1 MTWPGCRVA
10 APSIFGG
17 EGSHLFDPALFTL
30 PGMRRLTVILALLA
44 VLEGLFI
51 ITQAYFLSLAI
62 VGLWHLHSLRSIV
75 QPMLI
80 FAIAWTGRQL
90 LVVIKNHLMYPM
102 VEKTSGDLRRQ
113 VMQKLYQLG
122 PSYVAK
128 TGTGNVVTTALE
140 GIDKVQTYLML
151 VVIKVIDMMVIPWVI
166 LIYIATLRWREA
178 LFLLATF
185 PLIILFMIILGYA
198 AQAKADRQYVGYQRM
213 SNHFVDTL
221 RGLPTLKQ
229 LGLSKQYANNVYHVS
244 EGYRKQTMS
253 VIKIAMLSTFA
264 LDFFTTLS
272 IAVVAVFL
280 GFGLVDGTIAL
291 LPALVILVL
300 SPDYFLPLRQFASD
314 YHATLNGKNA
324 FAAVQ
329 EMLALPVP
337 TDQEQLGTTPLN
349 WEADSTLQ
357 LDHVNFSYDGQHPD
371 LNAVSL
377 QARGYQRIGIIG
389 ASGSGKSTLINLLGG
404 FLTPD
409 KQAGT
414 ITVNGHVVSHLSQK
428 AWQQSFFYIPQSPY
442 LFHATLAE
450 NIAFYQP
457 DAGLGAIGQ
466 AAEKAGLTNW
476 IKTLPDGLNTQIG
489 EGARG
494 VSGGQAQRIALARA
508 FLDDSRRVLLFDEP
522 TAHLDIETEAELKKT
537 ILPVFENHL
546 VFFATHRLHWINQ
559 MDYVLVMDHGQIV
572 EQGTPAEL
580 EAHNGAYVH
589 LRDEMVG
596 AI

>member
-1 MTWPGCRVA
+1 M
-10 APSIFGG
+10 
-17 EGSHLFDPALFTL
+17 FDPALFKL
-30 PGMRRLTVILALLA
+30 PGMRKLAVWLSILA
-44 VLEGLFI
+44 VIEGLCI
-51 ITQAYFLSLAI
+51 IAQAYYLSVAI
-62 VGLWHLHSLRSIV
+62 VGLWHLHALNTIV
-75 QPMLI
+75 KPMLL
-80 FAIAWTGRQL
+80 FALAWVGRQL
-90 LVVIKNHLMYPM
+90 LVVVKNRLMYPI
-102 VEKTSGDLRRQ
+102 VEKTSGDMRRQ

-166 LIYIATLRWREA
+166 LIYIAFLRWREA
-178 LFLLATF
+178 LFLLAIF
-185 PLIILFMIILGYA
+185 PLIIVFMIILGYA

-229 LGLSKQYANNVYHVS
+229 LGLSKRYAENVYQVS
-244 EGYRKQTMS
+244 EGYRKQTMA

-280 GFGLVDGTIAL
+280 GFGLVDGTIGL

-300 SPDYFLPLRQFASD
+300 SPDYFLPLRTFAND

-324 FAAVQ
+324 FADVQ
-329 EMLALPVP
+329 KMLALPVP
-337 TDQEQLGTTPLN
+337 TERLQLGEQPLN
-349 WEADSTLQ
+349 WQADSELQ
-357 LDHVNFSYDGQHPD
+357 LTNVNFSYDGDHPALKA
-371 LNAVSL
+371 LNITAH
-377 QARGYQRIGIIG
+377 GYQRIGIIG

-404 FLTPD
+404 FLSPTVD
-409 KQAGT
+409 AGT
-414 ITVNGHVVSHLSQK
+414 MTVNGQSVSHLSQQ
-428 AWQQSFFYIPQSPY
+428 AWQQSYFYIPQNPY

-457 DAGLGAIGQ
+457 QAGLSAIGK
-466 AAEKAGLTNW
+466 AAEKAGLTAW
-476 IKTLPDGLNTQIG
+476 IQTLPDGLNTKIG
-489 EGARG
+489 EGSRG

-508 FLDDSRRVLLFDEP
+508 FLDDSRKILLFDEP
-522 TAHLDIETEAELKKT
+522 TAHLDIETEAELKQT
-537 ILPVFENHL
+537 ILPVLDDHL

-580 EAHNGAYVH
+580 AAHNGAYVR

>member
-1 MTWPGCRVA
+1 M
-10 APSIFGG
+10 
-17 EGSHLFDPALFTL
+17 FDPALFKL

-44 VLEGLFI
+44 VIEGICI
-51 ITQAYFLSLAI
+51 IIQAQFMSVAI
-62 VGLWHLHSLRSIV
+62 VGLWHLKALGTV
-75 QPMLI
+75 LQPMLI
-80 FAIAWTGRQL
+80 FAIAWTMRQL
-90 LVVIKNHLMYPM
+90 LVVVKNKLMYPV
-102 VEKTSGDLRRQ
+102 VEKTTGDLRRQ
-113 VMQKLYQLG
+113 VMQKLYDLG

-166 LIYIATLRWREA
+166 LIYIAWLRWREA
-178 LFLLATF
+178 LFLLAIF

-229 LGLSKQYANNVYHVS
+229 LGLSKRYAENVYQVS
-244 EGYRKQTMS
+244 EGYRKQTLA

-280 GFGLVDGTIAL
+280 GFGLIDGSITL

-300 SPDYFLPLRQFASD
+300 SPDYFLPLRTFASD

-329 EMLALPVP
+329 KMLALPIA
-337 TDQEQLGTTPLN
+337 TDRDQLGDQPLA
-349 WEADSTLQ
+349 WQADSTLSLQ
-357 LDHVNFSYDGQHPD
+357 QVAFSYDDAQPALSQ
-371 LNAVSL
+371 LNI
-377 QARGYQRIGIIG
+377 QAHGYQRIGIIG

-404 FLTPD
+404 FLTPT
-409 KQAGT
+409 AGHGT
-414 ITVNGHVVSHLSQK
+414 IKVNGQTVTHLNQT
-428 AWQQSFFYIPQSPY
+428 AWQQSFFYIPQNPY

-457 DAGLGAIGQ
+457 DAGLSAIG
-466 AAEKAGLTNW
+466 AAADKAGLTAW
-476 IKTLPDGLNTQIG
+476 IKTLPDGLNTAIG
-489 EGARG
+489 EGSRG

-508 FLDDSRRVLLFDEP
+508 FLDKSRKILLFDEP
-522 TAHLDIETEAELKKT
+522 TAHLDIETEAALKQT
-537 ILPVFENHL
+537 ILPVLDDHL

-559 MDYVLVMDHGQIV
+559 MDYVLVVDHGQIV
-572 EQGTPAEL
+572 EQGTPTEL
-580 EAHNGAYVH
+580 TAHDGAYVQ
-589 LRDEMVG
+589 LRNEMG
-596 AI
+596 GGK

>member
-1 MTWPGCRVA
+1 M
-10 APSIFGG
+10 
-17 EGSHLFDPALFTL
+17 FDPALFKL
-30 PGMRRLTVILALLA
+30 PGMRKLAVWLSILA
-44 VLEGLFI
+44 VIEGLCI
-51 ITQAYFLSLAI
+51 IAQAYYLSVAI
-62 VGLWHLHSLRSIV
+62 VGLWHLHALNTIV
-75 QPMLI
+75 RPMLL
-80 FAIAWTGRQL
+80 FALAWVGRQL
-90 LVVIKNHLMYPM
+90 LVVVKNRLMYPI
-102 VEKTSGDLRRQ
+102 VEKTSGDMRRQ

-166 LIYIATLRWREA
+166 LIYIAFLRWREA
-178 LFLLATF
+178 LFLLAIF
-185 PLIILFMIILGYA
+185 PLIIVFMIILGYA

-229 LGLSKQYANNVYHVS
+229 LGLSKRYAENVYQVS
-244 EGYRKQTMS
+244 EGYRKQTMA

-280 GFGLVDGTIAL
+280 GFGLVDGTIGL

-300 SPDYFLPLRQFASD
+300 SPDYFLPLRTFAND

-324 FAAVQ
+324 FADVQ
-329 EMLALPVP
+329 KMLALPVP
-337 TDQEQLGTTPLN
+337 TERLQLGEQPLN
-349 WEADSTLQ
+349 WRADSDLQ
-357 LDHVNFSYDGQHPD
+357 LTNVNFSYDGNQLALKD
-371 LNAVSL
+371 LNITAH
-377 QARGYQRIGIIG
+377 GYQRIGIIG

-404 FLTPD
+404 FLSPAVD
-409 KQAGT
+409 DGT
-414 ITVNGHVVSHLSQK
+414 IAVNGQTVSHLSQQ
-428 AWQQSFFYIPQSPY
+428 AWQQSYFYIPQNPY

-457 DAGLGAIGQ
+457 EAGLSAIGQ
-466 AAEKAGLTNW
+466 AAEKAGLTAW
-476 IKTLPDGLNTQIG
+476 IQTLPDGLNTKIG
-489 EGARG
+489 EGSRG

-508 FLDDSRRVLLFDEP
+508 FLDDSRKILLFDEP
-522 TAHLDIETEAELKKT
+522 TAHLDIETEAELKQT
-537 ILPVFENHL
+537 ILPVLDDHL

-580 EAHNGAYVH
+580 AAHNGAYVR

>member
-1 MTWPGCRVA
+1 M
-10 APSIFGG
+10 
-17 EGSHLFDPALFTL
+17 FDPALFKL
-30 PGMRRLTVILALLA
+30 PGMRRLTVLLALLA
-44 VLEGLFI
+44 VVEGLCI
-51 ITQAYFLSLAI
+51 IAQAYFLSLAI
-62 VGLWHLHSLRSIV
+62 VGLWQLHSLSSIV

-80 FAIAWTGRQL
+80 FALAWVGRQL
-90 LVVIKNHLMYPM
+90 LVVVKNRLMYPM

-166 LIYIATLRWREA
+166 LIYIAFLRWREA
-178 LFLLATF
+178 LFLLAIF
-185 PLIILFMIILGYA
+185 PLIIVFMIILGYA

-244 EGYRKQTMS
+244 EGYRKQTMA

-280 GFGLVDGTIAL
+280 GFGLVDGTISL

-329 EMLALPVP
+329 AMLALPVA
-337 TDQEQLGTTPLN
+337 DERQQLGTTPLH
-349 WEADSTLQ
+349 WQADSTLT
-357 LDHVNFSYDGQHPD
+357 LTNVDFSYDDQQPALKQ
-371 LNAVSL
+371 LNVTAH
-377 QARGYQRIGIIG
+377 GYQRIGIIG

-404 FLTPD
+404 FLTPTPG
-409 KQAGT
+409 KGT
-414 ITVNGHVVSHLSQK
+414 ITVNGQPVTHLSQQ
-428 AWQQSFFYIPQSPY
+428 AWQQSFFYIPQNPY

-457 DAGLGAIGQ
+457 QAGLSAIGQ
-466 AAEKAGLTNW
+466 AADKAGLTAW

-508 FLDDSRRVLLFDEP
+508 FLDDSRKVLLFDEP

-537 ILPVFENHL
+537 ILPVLDDHL

-580 EAHNGAYVH
+580 EAHNGAYVR
-589 LRDEMVG
+589 LRHEMVG
-596 AI
+596 AM

>member
-1 MTWPGCRVA
+1 M
-10 APSIFGG
+10 
-17 EGSHLFDPALFTL
+17 FDPALFKL
-30 PGMRRLTVILALLA
+30 PGMRRLAVILALLA
-44 VLEGLFI
+44 VIEGIFI
-51 ITQAYFLSLAI
+51 IIQAQFMSVAI
-62 VGLWHLHSLRSIV
+62 VGLWHLQQLGTIL

-80 FAIAWTGRQL
+80 FAVAWTGRQL
-90 LVVIKNHLMYPM
+90 LVVIKNRLMYPV
-102 VEKTSGDLRRQ
+102 VEKTTGDLRRQ
-113 VMQKLYQLG
+113 VMQKLYRLG

-166 LIYIATLRWREA
+166 LIYIAWLRWREA
-178 LFLLATF
+178 LFLLAIF
-185 PLIILFMIILGYA
+185 PLIIVFMIILGYA
-198 AQAKADRQYVGYQRM
+198 AQAKADKQYVGYQRL

-229 LGLSKQYANNVYHVS
+229 LGLSRQYANNVYQVS
-244 EGYRKQTMS
+244 EGYRKQTLA

-280 GFGLVDGTIAL
+280 GFGLIDGTITL

-300 SPDYFLPLRQFASD
+300 SPDYFLPLRTFASD

-329 EMLALPVP
+329 KMLALPVA
-337 TDQEQLGTTPLN
+337 TQRDQLGTQPLN
-349 WEADSTLQ
+349 WQADSTLSLQ
-357 LDHVNFSYDGQHPD
+357 DINFSYDGTQPA
-371 LNAVSL
+371 LSGLKL
-377 QARGYQRIGIIG
+377 QAKGYQRIGIIG
-389 ASGSGKSTLINLLGG
+389 TSGSGKSTLINLLGG
-404 FLTPD
+404 FLTPTAD
-409 KQAGT
+409 QGT
-414 ITVNGHVVSHLSQK
+414 IMVNGQAVTHLNQI
-428 AWQQSFFYIPQSPY
+428 AWQQSFFYIPQNPY
-442 LFHATLAE
+442 LFHASLAE

-457 DAGLGAIGQ
+457 NAGLSAIGA
-466 AAEKAGLTNW
+466 AAEKAGLTDW
-476 IKTLPDGLNTQIG
+476 LKTLPDGLATKIG

-508 FLDDSRRVLLFDEP
+508 FLDSSRRILLFDEP
-522 TAHLDIETEAELKKT
+522 TAHLDIETEAELKQT
-537 ILPVFENHL
+537 ILPVFKDHL

-559 MDYVLVMDHGQIV
+559 MDYVLVMDHGRIV
-572 EQGTPAEL
+572 EQGTPAQL
-580 EAHNGAYVH
+580 AAADGAYVR

>member
-1 MTWPGCRVA
+1 M
-10 APSIFGG
+10 
-17 EGSHLFDPALFTL
+17 FDPALFKL
-30 PGMRRLTVILALLA
+30 PGMRRLTVLLVLLA
-44 VLEGLFI
+44 VIEGLCI
-51 ITQAYFLSLAI
+51 ITQAYFLSVAI
-62 VGLWHLHSLRSIV
+62 VGLWHLHSLGTIV

-80 FAIAWTGRQL
+80 FALAWVGRQL
-90 LVVIKNHLMYPM
+90 LVVIKNHLMYPI

-166 LIYIATLRWREA
+166 LIYIAFLRWREA
-178 LFLLATF
+178 LFLLAIF
-185 PLIILFMIILGYA
+185 PLIIVFMIILGYA
-198 AQAKADRQYVGYQRM
+198 AQAKADKQYVGYQRM

-280 GFGLVDGTIAL
+280 GFGLVDGTISL

-324 FAAVQ
+324 FSAVQ
-329 EMLALPVP
+329 AMLALPVP
-337 TDQEQLGTTPLN
+337 TEREQLGTTPLD
-349 WEADSTLQ
+349 WQADSTLS
-357 LDHVNFSYDGQHPD
+357 LTNVDFSYDQKEPALKQLSFTAH
-371 LNAVSL
+371 
-377 QARGYQRIGIIG
+377 GYQRIGIIG

-404 FLTPD
+404 FLTPTPG
-409 KQAGT
+409 AGT
-414 ITVNGHVVSHLSQK
+414 VQVNGQTVTHLSQQ
-428 AWQQSFFYIPQSPY
+428 AWQQSFFYIPQNPY

-457 DAGLGAIGQ
+457 HAGLGAIGR
-466 AAEKAGLTNW
+466 AAEKAGLTAW
-476 IKTLPDGLNTQIG
+476 IKTLPDGLETKIG

-508 FLDDSRRVLLFDEP
+508 FLDSKRKVLLFDEP

-537 ILPVFENHL
+537 ILPVLDDHL

-580 EAHNGAYVH
+580 EAQNGAYVR
-589 LRDEMVG
+589 LRHEMVG
-596 AI
+596 AV

>member
-1 MTWPGCRVA
+1 M
-10 APSIFGG
+10 
-17 EGSHLFDPALFTL
+17 FDPALFKL
-30 PGMRRLTVILALLA
+30 PGMRRLAVILALLA
-44 VLEGLFI
+44 VIEGLCI
-51 ITQAYFLSLAI
+51 IAQAYFLSVAI
-62 VGLWHLHSLRSIV
+62 VGLWHLHQLATIV
-75 QPMLI
+75 RPMLL
-80 FAIAWTGRQL
+80 FALAWVARQL
-90 LVVIKNHLMYPM
+90 LVVVKNKLMYPM
-102 VEKTSGDLRRQ
+102 VERTSGDLRRQ
-113 VMQKLYQLG
+113 VMQKLYKLG

-166 LIYIATLRWREA
+166 LIYIAILRWREA
-178 LFLLATF
+178 LFLFAIF

-198 AQAKADRQYVGYQRM
+198 AQAKADRQYEGYQRM

-229 LGLSKQYANNVYHVS
+229 LGLSRQYANNVYQVS
-244 EGYRKQTMS
+244 EGYRKQTLA

-280 GFGLVDGTIAL
+280 GFGLVNGTIAL

-324 FAAVQ
+324 FAAVKK
-329 EMLALPVP
+329 MLALPVP
-337 TDQEQLGTTPLN
+337 TDREQLGTN
-349 WEADSTLQ
+349 AIHWQADSTLNLQ
-357 LDHVNFSYDGQHPD
+357 NVTFSYDQHQP
-371 LNAVSL
+371 AL
-377 QARGYQRIGIIG
+377 QDIQIRAHGYQRIGIIG

-404 FLTPD
+404 FLTPTPG
-409 KQAGT
+409 AGK
-414 ITVNGHVVSHLSQK
+414 IEINGQPVTHLSQR
-428 AWQQSFFYIPQSPY
+428 AWQSSFFYIPQNPY

-457 DAGLGAIGQ
+457 DAGLGAIGR
-466 AAEKAGLTNW
+466 AAEKAGLTDW
-476 IKTLPDGLNTQIG
+476 IKTLPDGLNTAIG

-508 FLDDSRRVLLFDEP
+508 FLDDSRKILLFDEP

-537 ILPVFENHL
+537 ILPVFDDHL

-559 MDYVLVMDHGQIV
+559 MDYVLVMDHGKIV

-580 EAHNGAYVH
+580 EAHQGAYVR

-596 AI
+596 VV

>member
-1 MTWPGCRVA
+1 
-10 APSIFGG
+10 
-17 EGSHLFDPALFTL
+17 
-30 PGMRRLTVILALLA
+30 MRRLTVILGLLA
-44 VLEGLFI
+44 VVEGVCI
-51 ITQAYFLSLAI
+51 IVQAYFLSLAI
-62 VGLWHLHSLRSIV
+62 VGLWHLHSLQSIL

-80 FAIAWTGRQL
+80 FALAWIGRQL
-90 LVVIKNHLMYPM
+90 LVVFKNHLMYPM

-113 VMQKLYQLG
+113 VMQKLYELG

-166 LIYIATLRWREA
+166 LIYIAFLRWREA
-178 LFLLATF
+178 LFLLAIF
-185 PLIILFMIILGYA
+185 PLIIIFMIILGYA

-229 LGLSKQYANNVYHVS
+229 LGLSERYATNVYRVS

-280 GFGLVDGTIAL
+280 GFGLVDGSIAL
-291 LPALVILVL
+291 LPALTILVL

-324 FAAVQ
+324 FASVQ
-329 EMLALPVP
+329 AMLALPVP
-337 TDQEQLGTTPLN
+337 SDREQLGTQAVAWQP
-349 WEADSTLQ
+349 DSTLT
-357 LDHVNFSYDGQHPD
+357 LTNVDFSYDGHQPA
-371 LNAVSL
+371 LKQINL

-404 FLTPD
+404 FLTPQD
-409 KQAGT
+409 QPGT
-414 ITVNGHVVSHLSQK
+414 IQVNGQSVTHLSQR
-428 AWQQSFFYIPQSPY
+428 AWQQSFFYIPQNPY

-457 DAGLGAIGQ
+457 NAGLSAIGQ
-466 AAEKAGLTNW
+466 AADKAGLTAW
-476 IKTLPDGLNTQIG
+476 IKTLPDGLNTPIG
-489 EGARG
+489 EGSRG

-508 FLDDSRRVLLFDEP
+508 LLDDSRKVLLFDEP

-537 ILPVFENHL
+537 IVPVLNDHL

-572 EQGTPAEL
+572 EQGTPAQL
-580 EAHNGAYVH
+580 AANNGPYVR

>member
-1 MTWPGCRVA
+1 
-10 APSIFGG
+10 
-17 EGSHLFDPALFTL
+17 
-30 PGMRRLTVILALLA
+30 VILALLA
-44 VLEGLFI
+44 VVEGIFI
-51 ITQAYFLSLAI
+51 IIQAQFMSVAI
-62 VGLWHLHSLRSIV
+62 VGLWQLHQLGTIL

-80 FAIAWTGRQL
+80 FAVAWTGRQL
-90 LVVIKNHLMYPM
+90 LVVIKNRLMYPV
-102 VEKTSGDLRRQ
+102 VEKTTGDLRRQ
-113 VMQKLYQLG
+113 VMQKLYRLG

-166 LIYIATLRWREA
+166 LIYIAWLRWREA
-178 LFLLATF
+178 LFLLAIF
-185 PLIILFMIILGYA
+185 PLIIVFMIILGYA
-198 AQAKADRQYVGYQRM
+198 AQAKADKQYVGYQRL

-229 LGLSKQYANNVYHVS
+229 LGLSRQYANNVYQVS
-244 EGYRKQTMS
+244 EGYRKQTLA

-280 GFGLVDGTIAL
+280 GFGLIDGTITL

-300 SPDYFLPLRQFASD
+300 SPDYFLPLRTFASD

-329 EMLALPVP
+329 KMLALPVA
-337 TDQEQLGTTPLN
+337 TQRDQLGTQPLN
-349 WEADSTLQ
+349 WQADSTLSLQ
-357 LDHVNFSYDGQHPD
+357 DINFSYDGTQPA
-371 LNAVSL
+371 LSGLKL
-377 QARGYQRIGIIG
+377 QAKGYQRIGIIG

-404 FLTPD
+404 FLTPTAD
-409 KQAGT
+409 QGT
-414 ITVNGHVVSHLSQK
+414 IMVNGQAVTHLNQI
-428 AWQQSFFYIPQSPY
+428 AWQQSFFYIPQNPY
-442 LFHATLAE
+442 LFHASLAE

-457 DAGLGAIGQ
+457 NAGLSAIGA
-466 AAEKAGLTNW
+466 AAEKAGLTDW
-476 IKTLPDGLNTQIG
+476 IKTLPDGLATKIG

-508 FLDDSRRVLLFDEP
+508 FLDSSRRILLFDEP
-522 TAHLDIETEAELKKT
+522 TAHLDIETEAELKQT
-537 ILPVFENHL
+537 ILPVFKDHL

-559 MDYVLVMDHGQIV
+559 MDYVLVMDHGRIV
-572 EQGTPAEL
+572 EQGTPAQL
-580 EAHNGAYVH
+580 AAADGAYVR

>member
-1 MTWPGCRVA
+1 M
-10 APSIFGG
+10 
-17 EGSHLFDPALFTL
+17 FDPALFKL
-30 PGMRRLTVILALLA
+30 PGMRRLTVILVLLA
-44 VLEGLFI
+44 VLEGGCI
-51 ITQAYFLSLAI
+51 IIQAQFMSVAI
-62 VGLWHLHSLRSIV
+62 VGLWQLHTLGTIV
-75 QPMLI
+75 QPILI
-80 FAIAWTGRQL
+80 FALAWVGRQL
-90 LVVIKNHLMYPM
+90 LVVIKNRLMYPV

-113 VMQKLYQLG
+113 VMQKLYRLG
-122 PSYVAK
+122 PGYVAK

-166 LIYIATLRWREA
+166 LIYIAFLRWREA
-178 LFLLATF
+178 LFLLAIF

-198 AQAKADRQYVGYQRM
+198 AQAKADKQYVGYQRL

-229 LGLSKQYANNVYHVS
+229 LGLSQRYANNVYQVS
-244 EGYRKQTMS
+244 EGYRKQTMA
-253 VIKIAMLSTFA
+253 VIKVAMLSTFA

-280 GFGLVDGTIAL
+280 GFGLIDGSITL

-300 SPDYFLPLRQFASD
+300 SPDYFLPLRTFASD

-329 EMLALPVP
+329 RMLALPVAEQR
-337 TDQEQLGTTPLN
+337 DQLGTQPLN
-349 WEADSTLQ
+349 WQADSTLSLQ
-357 LDHVNFSYDGQHPD
+357 GINFSYDGQQPALSQID
-371 LNAVSL
+371 L

-404 FLTPD
+404 FLLPTPD
-409 KQAGT
+409 QGRML
-414 ITVNGHVVSHLSQK
+414 VNGQPVTHLSQT
-428 AWQQSFFYIPQSPY
+428 AWQQSFFYIPQNPY

-457 DAGLGAIGQ
+457 EATTAEIEQ
-466 AAEKAGLTNW
+466 AAAKAGLTAW
-476 IKTLPDGLNTQIG
+476 IQTLPAGLATKIG
-489 EGARG
+489 EGSRG

-508 FLDDSRRVLLFDEP
+508 FLDSSRRILLFDEP
-522 TAHLDIETEAELKKT
+522 TAHLDIETEAELKQT
-537 ILPVFENHL
+537 ILPVFDHHL
-546 VFFATHRLHWINQ
+546 VFFATHRLHWLNQ

-580 EAHNGAYVH
+580 AARNGAYVR

>member
-1 MTWPGCRVA
+1 M
-10 APSIFGG
+10 
-17 EGSHLFDPALFTL
+17 FDPALFKL
-30 PGMRRLTVILALLA
+30 PGMRRLTVILSLLA
-44 VLEGLFI
+44 VIEGLCI
-51 ITQAYFLSLAI
+51 IGQATALSVAI
-62 VGLWHLHSLRSIV
+62 VGLWHLHGLATIV
-75 QPMLI
+75 QPMLW
-80 FAIAWTGRQL
+80 FALAWSARQL
-90 LVVIKNHLMYPM
+90 LVVGKNHLMYPF
-102 VEKTSGDLRRQ
+102 VERTTGDLRRR

-151 VVIKVIDMMVIPWVI
+151 VVIKVIDMLVIPWVI
-166 LIYIATLRWREA
+166 LIFIAIIRWREA
-178 LFLLATF
+178 LFLLAIF
-185 PLIILFMIILGYA
+185 PLIIIFMIILGYA

-229 LGLSKQYANNVYHVS
+229 LGLSRQYANNVYQVS
-244 EGYRKQTMS
+244 EGYRKQTLA

-280 GFGLVDGTIAL
+280 GFGLIDGTISL
-291 LPALVILVL
+291 LPALIILVL
-300 SPDYFLPLRQFASD
+300 APDYFLPLRQFASD

-329 EMLALPVP
+329 KMLALPVA
-337 TDQEQLGTTPLN
+337 TERQQLGTQPLN
-349 WEADSTLQ
+349 WTANSSLSLQ
-357 LDHVNFSYDGQHPD
+357 AVDFSYDGAQPA
-371 LNAVSL
+371 LKKINLTAT
-377 QARGYQRIGIIG
+377 GFQRIGIIG

-404 FLTPD
+404 FLTPMPGH
-409 KQAGT
+409 GT
-414 ITVNGHVVSHLSQK
+414 ISVNGQPVTHLSQQ
-428 AWQQSFFYIPQSPY
+428 AWQQSFFYIPQHPY

-457 DAGLGAIGQ
+457 AAGISAIGR
-466 AAEKAGLTNW
+466 AADKAGLTAW
-476 IKTLPDGLNTQIG
+476 IKTLPAGLETKIG

-508 FLDDSRRVLLFDEP
+508 FLDDRRKILLFDEP
-522 TAHLDIETEAELKKT
+522 TAHLDIETEAALKQT
-537 ILPVFENHL
+537 ILPVLDQHL

-559 MDYVLVMDHGQIV
+559 MDYVLVLDHGQIV

-580 EAHNGAYVH
+580 AQHNGAYVR
-589 LRDEMVG
+589 LRQEMGG

>member
-1 MTWPGCRVA
+1 M
-10 APSIFGG
+10 
-17 EGSHLFDPALFTL
+17 FDPALFKL
-30 PGMRRLTVILALLA
+30 PGMRRLAVILALLA
-44 VLEGLFI
+44 VVEGIFI
-51 ITQAYFLSLAI
+51 IIQAQFMSVAI
-62 VGLWHLHSLRSIV
+62 VGLWHLQQLGTIL

-80 FAIAWTGRQL
+80 FAAAWTGRQL
-90 LVVIKNHLMYPM
+90 LVVVKNRLMYPV
-102 VEKTSGDLRRQ
+102 VEKTTGDLRRQ
-113 VMQKLYQLG
+113 VMQKLYRLG

-166 LIYIATLRWREA
+166 LIYIAWLRWREA
-178 LFLLATF
+178 LFLLAIF
-185 PLIILFMIILGYA
+185 PLIIVFMIILGYA
-198 AQAKADRQYVGYQRM
+198 AQAKADKQYVGYQRL

-229 LGLSKQYANNVYHVS
+229 LGLSRQYANNVYQVS
-244 EGYRKQTMS
+244 EGYRKQTLA

-280 GFGLVDGTIAL
+280 GFGLIDGTITL

-300 SPDYFLPLRQFASD
+300 SPDYFLPLRTFASD

-329 EMLALPVP
+329 KMLALPVA
-337 TDQEQLGTTPLN
+337 TQRDQLGTQPLN
-349 WEADSTLQ
+349 WQADSTLSLQ
-357 LDHVNFSYDGQHPD
+357 AIDFSYDGTQPA
-371 LNAVSL
+371 LSTLKL
-377 QARGYQRIGIIG
+377 QAKGYQRIGIIG

-404 FLTPD
+404 FLTPTAG
-409 KQAGT
+409 QGT
-414 ITVNGHVVSHLSQK
+414 ITVNGQSVTHLNQI
-428 AWQQSFFYIPQSPY
+428 AWQQSFFYIPQNPY
-442 LFHATLAE
+442 LFHASLAE

-457 DAGLGAIGQ
+457 DAGLSAIGA
-466 AAEKAGLTNW
+466 AAEKAGLTAW
-476 IKTLPDGLNTQIG
+476 IKTLPDGLATKIG

-508 FLDDSRRVLLFDEP
+508 FLDSSRRILLFDEP
-522 TAHLDIETEAELKKT
+522 TAHLDIETEAELKQT
-537 ILPVFENHL
+537 ILPVFKDHL

-559 MDYVLVMDHGQIV
+559 MDYVLVMDHGRIV
-572 EQGTPAEL
+572 EQGTPAQL
-580 EAHNGAYVH
+580 AAADGAYVR

>member
-1 MTWPGCRVA
+1 M
-10 APSIFGG
+10 
-17 EGSHLFDPALFTL
+17 FDPALFKL
-30 PGMRRLTVILALLA
+30 PGMRRAAGILGLLA
-44 VLEGLFI
+44 VIEGICIVF
-51 ITQAYFLSLAI
+51 QAYYLSVAI
-62 VGLWHLHSLRSIV
+62 VGLWHLHALSTILR
-75 QPMLI
+75 PMLI
-80 FAIAWTGRQL
+80 FALAWVGRQL
-90 LVVIKNHLMYPM
+90 LVVIKNRVMYPL
-102 VEKTSGDLRRQ
+102 VERTSGDMRRQ

-122 PSYVAK
+122 PGYVAK
-128 TGTGNVVTTALE
+128 NGTGNVVTTALE

-151 VVIKVIDMMVIPWVI
+151 VVIKVIDMMVIPWII
-166 LIYIATLRWREA
+166 LIYIAVLRWREA
-178 LFLLATF
+178 LFLFAIF

-198 AQAKADRQYVGYQRM
+198 AQAKADAQYVGYQRM

-229 LGLSKQYANNVYHVS
+229 LGLSKRYADNVYQVS
-244 EGYRKQTMS
+244 EGYRKQTLA

-264 LDFFTTLS
+264 LNFFTTLS

-280 GFGLVDGTIAL
+280 GFGLINGTISL

-300 SPDYFLPLRQFASD
+300 SPDYFLPLRTFAND

-324 FAAVQ
+324 FADVQ
-329 EMLALPVP
+329 KMLALPIP
-337 TDQEQLGTTPLN
+337 TDREQLGTTPIH
-349 WEADSTLQ
+349 WQADSTLS
-357 LDHVNFSYDGQHPD
+357 LHDVDFSYDNDDKLALKKID
-371 LNAVSL
+371 LEVH
-377 QARGYQRIGIIG
+377 GYQRIGIIG

-404 FLTPD
+404 FLTPVAD
-409 KQAGT
+409 QGELQ
-414 ITVNGHVVSHLSQK
+414 VNGQTVTHLSQQ
-428 AWQQSFFYIPQSPY
+428 AWQQSFFYIPQNPY

-450 NIAFYQP
+450 NLAFYQP
-457 DAGLGAIGQ
+457 HASREAIEQ
-466 AAEKAGLTNW
+466 AAEKAGLTAW
-476 IKTLPDGLNTQIG
+476 IATLPDGLDTQIG
-489 EGARG
+489 EGSRG

-522 TAHLDIETEAELKKT
+522 TAHLDIETEAALKET
-537 ILPVFENHL
+537 ILPVLDDHL

-580 EAHNGAYVH
+580 AAHDGAYVR

>member
-1 MTWPGCRVA
+1 M
-10 APSIFGG
+10 
-17 EGSHLFDPALFTL
+17 FDPALFKL
-30 PGMRRLTVILALLA
+30 PGMRKLAVWLSILA
-44 VLEGLFI
+44 VIEGLCI
-51 ITQAYFLSLAI
+51 IAQAYYLSVAI
-62 VGLWHLHSLRSIV
+62 VGLWHLHALNTIV
-75 QPMLI
+75 RPMLL
-80 FAIAWTGRQL
+80 FALAWVGRQL
-90 LVVIKNHLMYPM
+90 LVVVKNRLMYPI
-102 VEKTSGDLRRQ
+102 VEKTSGDMRRQ

-140 GIDKVQTYLML
+140 GIDKVQTYLMF

-166 LIYIATLRWREA
+166 LIYIAFLRWREA
-178 LFLLATF
+178 LFLLAIF
-185 PLIILFMIILGYA
+185 PLIIVFMIILGYA

-229 LGLSKQYANNVYHVS
+229 LGLSKRYAENVYQVS
-244 EGYRKQTMS
+244 EGYRKQTMA

-280 GFGLVDGTIAL
+280 GFGLVDGTIGL

-300 SPDYFLPLRQFASD
+300 SPDYFLPLRTFAND

-324 FAAVQ
+324 FADVQ
-329 EMLALPVP
+329 KMLALPVP
-337 TDQEQLGTTPLN
+337 TERLQLGEQPLN
-349 WEADSTLQ
+349 WRADSDLQ
-357 LDHVNFSYDGQHPD
+357 LTNVNFSYDGNQLALKD
-371 LNAVSL
+371 LNITAH
-377 QARGYQRIGIIG
+377 GYQRIGIIG

-404 FLTPD
+404 FLSPAVD
-409 KQAGT
+409 DGT
-414 ITVNGHVVSHLSQK
+414 IAVNGQTVSHLSQQ
-428 AWQQSFFYIPQSPY
+428 AWQQSYFYIPQNPY

-457 DAGLGAIGQ
+457 EAGLSAIGQ
-466 AAEKAGLTNW
+466 AAEKAGLTAW
-476 IKTLPDGLNTQIG
+476 IQTLPDGLNTKIG
-489 EGARG
+489 EGSRG

-508 FLDDSRRVLLFDEP
+508 FLDDSRKILLFDEP
-522 TAHLDIETEAELKKT
+522 TAHLDIETEAELKQT
-537 ILPVFENHL
+537 ILPVLDDHL

-580 EAHNGAYVH
+580 AAHNGAYVR